1 MRLGFREENS
11 RTPERLRAL
20 IESYAASGTIFEY
33 LTCLALTDS
42 TLSISDL
49 LQIHAWIRPAMKEI
63 VMGQILDALE
73 QAPLSALTPAIQH
86 ALVFHTNWNRIQYLF
101 LLIRNERFLRSRLP
115 LRRAA
120 KKRFNAA

>member
-1 MRLGFREENS
+1 MAFEKENS

-101 LLIRNERFLRSRLP
+101 LLIRNERFYEAASLCEELR
-115 LRRAA
+115 
-120 KKRFNAA
+120 KKI